1 MMVRQHVSGVQQGRT
16 RVRPSPSP
24 SELDRSPRGLRLR
37 VRIRR
42 HVLDREIASGLHPGS
57 DAARAVR
64 AQQLICPRERRCV
77 AASLANI
84 LEAADERHA
93 DPGSLLRLNHAQ
105 VLAARYEIVALIEA
119 LRSDRAV
126 APRGAALAQL
136 LVDGSSSSPL
146 LRSQGRRT
154 VQQAVSEAIAAL

>member
-1 MMVRQHVSGVQQGRT
+1 VLVSPVRLS
-16 RVRPSPSP
+16 SSP
-24 SELDRSPRGLRLR
+24 SELDRSPRGLRLC

-42 HVLDREIASGLHPGS
+42 HVLDREIASGLHPETDS
-57 DAARAVR
+57 ARTVR
-64 AQQLICPRERRCV
+64 AQQLTCPRERRCV

-93 DPGSLLRLNHAQ
+93 DPGSPLRLNHAQ

-119 LRSDRAV
+119 LRSDRTV

-136 LVDGSSSSPL
+136 LVDSGSSPL
-146 LRSQGRRT
+146 LRSQRRRT